1 MLMTEV
7 LSKDCETHCDLKVAA
22 LGLNG
27 ILIRDRYSVPKNVQA
42 SGRLGTCYPIAS
54 FSEADLVPLRNGGVT
69 EGLAGIVFGVSLSLR
84 GPFGGGVNDAIGWER
99 AFLIQVP
106 LVFICT
112 AATKFLVQILR
123 KKSEVSGW
131 RRIDYVGGIT
141 ALAALLL
148 IQLVLN
154 SGSTSKWNS
163 PIVYAPLP
171 TRAVLFAAFLYWE
184 LYLDKEPLRL
194 FRVRNVLLPS
204 FCNFF
209 GVCSYFSVQ
218 FYVPIYLQVMGLS
231 TVQNG
236 LRSSLKLQQQQSCFS
251 LLASS

>member
-1 MLMTEV
+1 MTEV
-7 LSKDCETHCDLKVAA
+7 LSKDCETHCDLKVEA

-27 ILIRDRYSVPKNVQA
+27 ILIHCNIPYRKMSKLREGWVRVSP
-42 SGRLGTCYPIAS
+42 SHH
-54 FSEADLVPLRNGGVT
+54 FEADLVPLRNGGVT
-69 EGLAGIVFGVSLSLR
+69 EGLAGIIFGVSLSLG

-112 AATKFLVQILR
+112 VATKFLVQIPR

-131 RRIDYVGGIT
+131 RRMDYVGGIT
-141 ALAALLL
+141 VLAVLLL
-148 IQLVLN
+148 IELGLN

-163 PIVYAPLP
+163 SIVHAPLP
-171 TRAVLFAAFLYWE
+171 TGAVLFAAFLYWE
-184 LYLDKEPLRL
+184 LYFAKEPLIPLRL

-204 FCNFF
+204 FYNFF
-209 GVCSYFSVQ
+209 SVCSYFSVQ
-218 FYVPIYLQVMGLS
+218 FYVPIYLSDGS
-231 TVQNG
+231 INRTKWPPIHPSSCS
-236 LRSSLKLQQQQSCFS
+236 RSRFP